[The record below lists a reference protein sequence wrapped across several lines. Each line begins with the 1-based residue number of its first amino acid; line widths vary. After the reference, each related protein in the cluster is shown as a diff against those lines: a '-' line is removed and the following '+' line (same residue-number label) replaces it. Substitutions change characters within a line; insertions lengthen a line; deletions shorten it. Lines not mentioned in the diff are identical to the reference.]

1 MGDCQGQ
8 FWFWELSRKYL
19 WKVDGSI
26 SDLCFWGCWTE
37 IALVLNNLNV
47 FRKPVRYPK
56 RDYQLSKESTSFV
69 FCKSFL
75 NTFGLSIFR
84 GLHGTKQACRRHACT
99 LRLVTDHISRFLCLF
114 QDGCCRTTK
123 AVSGNQKFQPFYYTQ
138 KLQPHFGK
146 YRWRWS
152 LRYFDHSL
160 L

>member
-69 FCKSFL
+69 FCINKAFCLMSQVLSEYIRAFNL
-75 NTFGLSIFR
+75 QGAPWYKTSMPETCLYLTFGHRNASGPYLTF
-84 GLHGTKQACRRHACT
+84 LMF
-99 LRLVTDHISRFLCLF
+99 ISRWMLQNDKSGEWEPEIPTFLLYPEI
-114 QDGCCRTTK
+114 TT
-123 AVSGNQKFQPFYYTQ
+123 T
-138 KLQPHFGK
+138 L
-146 YRWRWS
+146 W
-152 LRYFDHSL
+152 
-160 L
+160 